1 MAPLST
7 ASGSRMPISGTATSS
22 RSASTGS
29 RSSNADGDDRS
40 RLPAPASHDRH
51 GLQPATGRVPRRLD
65 LEDPLPRGPGAPQP
79 AAHAGRL
86 PALLGGRRRTT
97 GDNSP
102 PAEGR
107 VSALA
112 RDP

>member
-29 RSSNADGDDRS
+29 PSSNADGDDRS
-40 RLPAPASHDRH
+40 PLAPPAPHDRH
-51 GLQPATGRVPRRLD
+51 GLQPAPGRVPRRLD
-65 LEDPLPRGPGAPQP
+65 LEDPLPRRPGAPQP

-86 PALLGGRRRTT
+86 PALLGGRRSMDRKNT
-97 GDNSP
+97 
-102 PAEGR
+102 PATDR
-107 VSALA
+107 
-112 RDP
+112 